1 MRLEGHGI
9 AADLPAGWEGA
20 LTRAPTGAGA
30 RQSRAGGDLLPTLHL
45 ANFPLPR
52 RRGDYGATAV
62 ERMTGA
68 DVFVALVEF
77 GGGSAGAA
85 LFADTGLPRRLH
97 ARQFSRRTLHRALP
111 GQAGYQTFFT
121 EAGRPFC
128 LYVVLGAAATAPALL
143 PAVNAVLPRI
153 RVARR

>member
-20 LTRAPTGAGA
+20 VTRAPGGTLT
-30 RQSRAGGDLLPTLHL
+30 RQSFAGGRLLPTLHL

-52 RRGDYGATAV
+52 RRGDYGAAVV
-62 ERMTGA
+62 ERMTAA
-68 DVFVALVEF
+68 DVFLALVEF
-77 GGGSAGAA
+77 GSGSAGTA
-85 LFADTGLPRRLH
+85 LFADGGLPRRLH
-97 ARQFSRRTLHRALP
+97 ARQFSRRTLHRVLP

-121 EAGRPFC
+121 EGGRAFS
-128 LYVVLGAAATAPALL
+128 LYVVLGAAPRAPTLL
-143 PAVNAVLPRI
+143 PAVNAVLRRI